1 MDRMQQYFQLL
12 MVVANRKDLISM
24 VGVAKVEC
32 HNDRQRMVGVAKA
45 ECHNDR
51 QRMHQ
56 LFLKFRT

>member
-12 MVVANRKDLISM
+12 MVVANRNDLISM

-32 HNDRQRMVGVAKA
+32 HNDRQRLVGVAKA